1 MSRIPLI
8 ELGPGNPLYWPTF
21 KEHVAS
27 LIIEALLL
35 LRQRNDLVKGEPTLN
50 RLLYYCI
57 QDANLKYHLPL
68 PAYDGHNPPDPEDE
82 QKAEREDNRPD
93 FYWTLMDHVANYD
106 KCYRTF
112 VLECKRLDVKSES
125 SNWRYTEQYVIA
137 GILRFFLEEKGYGKG
152 CETGA
157 MAGYVQEME
166 FDKILSEINS
176 YIAANGSSIPKLA
189 TPAEGWQY
197 QSVNQLSHSFQRS
210 YSPFNFFLQHF
221 LVDMRDCQYLASVE
235 SENTSVESDGSQS
248 GETEKRGKK
257 KSKRGS
263 AKKSQL
269 QQIPLPL
276 TSP

>member
-68 PAYDGHNPPDPEDE
+68 PAYDGHNPPDPEDK

-125 SNWRYTEQYVIA
+125 SNWKYTEQYVIA

-176 YIAANGSSIPKLA
+176 HIAVNGSSIPKLA
-189 TPAEGWQY
+189 TPAMGWQY
-197 QSVNQLSHSFQRS
+197 QGVNQLSHSFQRS
-210 YSPFNFFLQHF
+210 YSPFNFFLEHF
-221 LVDMRDCQYLASVE
+221 WIDMRDCQYLAS
-235 SENTSVESDGSQS
+235 SEAASDSNLS
-248 GETEKRGKK
+248 EETKKRGKK
-257 KSKRGS
+257 KSKIGS

-269 QQIPLPL
+269 QQPLL
-276 TSP
+276 TFPSS